1 MTLDKANF
9 NSVDVYNPILGSAIE
24 VPRAFWKPGTTASYN
39 LHVGKTSV
47 TGLWQGTLMA
57 GMNPDSPFS
66 YLGSPGNINLHNL
79 SSTTYIG
86 DHRVI
91 GRSSVLGIEFRTAVA
106 ANTITSPGPT
116 TITGSFVTIAAK
128 SATITGAKVFGAG
141 ASMTWASPGGLLS
154 GFWTFNGIPLALL
167 HSHSDRT
174 LKNNV
179 EPIQTPLSKIIKL
192 QGVSF
197 KWREDT
203 APSLAK
209 QFSGTNIGLI
219 AQDVEE
225 IVPEVV
231 VNTKM
236 TNDKDEIKDVK
247 GVKYESLVAL
257 LIEGIK
263 EQQQQIEQL
272 KQRVSDLEQ

>member
-1 MTLDKANF
+1 MSVTKQQF
-9 NSVDVYNPILGSAIE
+9 NTIDVFNPYLGSGIE
-24 VPRAFWKPGTTASYN
+24 VPKIFWKPGTAASYN
-39 LHVGKTSV
+39 QHVGKTSV
-47 TGLWQGTLMA
+47 TGLWQGVLMA

-66 YLGSPGNINLHNL
+66 YLGSPGNVNLHWP
-79 SSTTYIG
+79 SITTYMG
-86 DHRVI
+86 DHTVI

-128 SATITGAKVFGAG
+128 AATITGAKVFGAG
-141 ASMTWASPGGLLS
+141 ASMTWTSPAGLLA

-167 HSHSDRT
+167 HAHSDRI
-174 LKNNV
+174 LKYNI
-179 EPIQTPLSKIIKL
+179 EPIQTPLSKILKL

-197 KWREDT
+197 KWRKDT

-209 QFSGTNIGLI
+209 QFSGDNIGLI

-231 VNTKM
+231 VDTKM
-236 TNDKDEIKDVK
+236 KDDKDETKDVK

-257 LIEGIK
+257 LIEGMK

-272 KQRVSDLEQ
+272 KQRVSDLE